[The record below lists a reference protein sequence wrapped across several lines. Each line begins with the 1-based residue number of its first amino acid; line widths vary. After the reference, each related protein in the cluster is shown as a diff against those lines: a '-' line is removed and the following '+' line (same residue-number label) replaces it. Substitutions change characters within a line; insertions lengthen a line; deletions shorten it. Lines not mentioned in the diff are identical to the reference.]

1 MKQTR
6 DELEYTISQYLDG
19 TLLPLERNALEERLA
34 VDAEARELLEEYR
47 QLDASLKAMPM
58 PVIAWDK
65 LQAHLTHS
73 LESEETPVKHY
84 FIGAVSWTGR
94 LAIAA
99 VLLFGISVGV
109 FIVNRNLP
117 ATNHPAAPSPNAVV
131 AISGP
136 APEQPKGDVVADIS
150 IGPSPAVAARN
161 WRTADEIVS
170 RPTVVLIDQARFGGQ
185 DTEQNPY

>member
-19 TLLPLERNALEERLA
+19 TLLPLERSALEERLA

-47 QLDASLKAMPM
+47 QLNASLKAMPL
-58 PVIAWDK
+58 PNIAWDK
-65 LQAHLTHS
+65 LQGSIVKTLQTH
-73 LESEETPVKHY
+73 ETPIKHY
-84 FIGAVSWTGR
+84 SIGAISWSGR

-109 FIVNRNLP
+109 FIVNRNMP
-117 ATNHPAAPSPNAVV
+117 AANPAAPSPSAVV

-136 APEQPKGDVVADIS
+136 APEQPKGNVVADIS
-150 IGPSPAVAARN
+150 IGPSPTLAAGN
-161 WRTADEIVS
+161 WRTSDEIVS